1 MKLTGK
7 LVAETPLYRGNAR
20 KTLFTRDGDGKQR
33 LVSLA
38 GEISGTA
45 QSLMDAFI
53 GASRDGR
60 NTGLLNQA
68 WLNLYDDPMPGEL
81 IRQIDCQLQSGSYPR
96 NRFFDLRMGLKLDED
111 RWSSEA
117 NANYKME
124 TIFRNAVFDF
134 VMDVN
139 DSVLGRGNNRARL
152 HHLLQEMEAG
162 RFWFGAGKSKGLG
175 RVRLELDTPLAAP
188 SASSTQAATPPQL
201 DPRANH
207 LRIALEFNAANPVLV
222 GWNWGKVDPDT
233 PSFAVVE
240 GRMLLEAMRD
250 LPAYVRTPLEMVL
263 GGPIL
268 SAEDWKAKFALYLPR
283 TAAIWLQKQSVG
295 TVEVWTLSVDALE
308 RLGKGK
314 YGLSAKLIDAVRPLC
329 DQPFESE
336 EAAASAISEVLGK
349 KDNMTGRIV
358 KVMEHQTQESSDLNQ
373 KVWQELAWDLGL
385 DPALESQIAA
395 QVGDEAGL
403 TAVMSTA
410 LAGVLPRLNQ
420 QVDQQINLL
429 QSDAWVDV
437 EIASREEHLRIKTML
452 LDGRIDERQW
462 GDRRQTPSGVS
473 ASAWQTFVD
482 EHQRVRYQHMIHP
495 RNLGKSI
502 ANDQNFVAYLKIHR
516 DRARQELA
524 QSYNVD
530 YRAGGAFNRSVSRK
544 YGKSYDTVFMRMLS
558 WSPSEQELGAWE
570 IYVPGSTLKGAFR
583 KRASQVLK
591 TLWGESRRTDALLDR
606 FFGAQGR
613 RGMVFFSD
621 AYLRDPLDPARA
633 WSSMD
638 GVRMDPRT
646 GQPEESAKQ
655 DFLYAYGAQ
664 LIFRFRLDIQNVE
677 ESDREALSILAHLL
691 QDFQRGDVPVGGEK
705 TSGFGW
711 VCGEIDEIEWLSA
724 TTTGITQ
731 TLFGTQ
737 AMDREGIWHRLILQ
751 DQAAAEGIRNFM
763 QPLGGSPTN
772 PAQPPRA
779 STGFV
784 SHRSFGGHSGSLAF
798 EVEVLTPTHIRESG
812 EPSFQSTLNDQP
824 VNGWDFF
831 SMSPPTAEMRSAA
844 RQYALPSRSLK
855 GMVRHL
861 YTIASD
867 SGNESRDLGSLNPAD
882 SLFGWVGRGTN
893 QSIMGRLSFGFAAF
907 DAPELAW
914 YTVPFPYSGW
924 VFEGGQWRQAS
935 GRRVPQL
942 RIADAWRLFPHTPL
956 APIAQRS
963 GEFQP
968 NSAQASHF
976 RAILPGSTAR
986 FTLRFWNLDEAE
998 LRRLLWCT
1006 TLGADLAHKIGHH
1019 RYLGFGALRLRL
1031 LPESFLI
1038 DWPKRY
1044 AGRPEDEWRLPVDGL
1059 AAADAKV
1066 IAYYAELQKAL
1077 NANAL

>member
-7 LVAETPLYRGNAR
+7 LVAESPLYRGNAR
-20 KTLFTRDGDGKQR
+20 KTLITRDGDGKQR

-68 WLNLYDDPMPGEL
+68 WLNLYDDSMPGDL
-81 IRQIDCQLQSGSYPR
+81 IRQVDCQLQSGSYPR

-124 TIFRNAVFDF
+124 TIFRNAIFDF
-134 VMDVN
+134 AMDVN
-139 DSVLGRGNNRARL
+139 DSVLARGDNRARL
-152 HHLLQEMEAG
+152 QHLLQELQEG

-175 RVRLELDTPLAAP
+175 RVRLELDTPLAAAA
-188 SASSTQAATPPQL
+188 ASPKL

-207 LRIALEFNAANPVLV
+207 LRIALKFDAANPVLV
-222 GWNWGKVDPDT
+222 GWNWGKVDPAT
-233 PSFAVVE
+233 PSFAAVE
-240 GRMLLEAMRD
+240 GRVLLEAMRD

-268 SAEDWKAKFALYLPR
+268 SPEDWKGKFARYFAR
-283 TAAIWLQKQSVG
+283 AAAIWLQKQSVRS
-295 TVEVWTLSVDALE
+295 VEVWTLSVAALE

-314 YGLSAKLIDAVRPLC
+314 FGLSAKLIDAARPLC
-329 DQPFESE
+329 GQPFDSE
-336 EAAASAISEVLGK
+336 ETALAAFSEAMK
-349 KDNMTGRIV
+349 KSNMAGRVV
-358 KVMEHQTQESSDLNQ
+358 KAMERQSQQSSDLNAQ
-373 KVWQELAWDLGL
+373 AWGELAADLGL
-385 DPALESQIAA
+385 DPALESQVAA
-395 QVGDEAGL
+395 QIRDEAGL
-403 TAVMSTA
+403 TAVISTA
-410 LAGVLPRLNQ
+410 LAGVLPRFYQ

-462 GDRRQTPSGVS
+462 GERRQTPNGVS
-473 ASAWQTFVD
+473 AAAWQTFVD

-502 ANDQNFVAYLKIHR
+502 ANDQNFINFLKIHR

-524 QSYNVD
+524 QPNNID
-530 YRAGGAFNRSVSRK
+530 FRAGGPFNRSVSRK
-544 YGKSYDTVFMRMLS
+544 YGKSYDTIFMRMLT
-558 WSPSEQELGAWE
+558 WSPSEQEAGAWE

-583 KRASQVLK
+583 KRASQILK
-591 TLWGESRRTDALLDR
+591 TLWGESRRVDALLDR

-621 AYLRDPLDPARA
+621 AYLRDPYDPDRA

-655 DFLYAYGAQ
+655 DFLYAYGSQ
-664 LIFRFRLDIQNVE
+664 LVFRFRLDIQNIE
-677 ESDREALSILAHLL
+677 QNDLESLSVLAHLL
-691 QDFQRGDVPVGGEK
+691 QDFQRGDIPIGGEK
-705 TSGFGW
+705 SSGFGW
-711 VCGEIDEIEWLSA
+711 VCGEIEEIEWLSA
-724 TTTGITQ
+724 TPTGMTQ
-731 TLFGTQ
+731 TLFGAQ
-737 AMDREGIWHRLILQ
+737 ALVSDGVWHRLTLQ
-751 DQAAAEGIRNFM
+751 GEGAADALQFM
-763 QPLGGSPTN
+763 EPLLKAPVN
-772 PAQPPRA
+772 PAKPPRA
-779 STGFV
+779 TAGFI
-784 SHRSFGGHSGSLAF
+784 SHRSFGGHCGTLVF
-798 EVEVLTPTHIRESG
+798 EVETLTPTHIRESG
-812 EPSFQSTLNDQP
+812 EPSFRATLNDQP

-831 SMSPPTAEMRSAA
+831 SMAPPTAEMRPVE
-844 RQYALPSRSLK
+844 RRYALPSRSIK

-861 YTIASD
+861 YAIASD
-867 SGNESRDLGSLNPAD
+867 SGATSASLSNLNPVD
-882 SLFGWVGRGTN
+882 SLFGWVGPGTN
-893 QSIMGRLSFGFAAF
+893 QSIMGRLSFSFAPF
-907 DAPELAW
+907 DAPEMAW

-924 VFEGGQWRQAS
+924 VFEGGQWRQIS

-942 RIADAWRLFPHTPL
+942 RIADAWRLFPHTHL
-956 APIAQRS
+956 APIAQHTPD
-963 GEFQP
+963 FQP
-968 NSAQASHF
+968 SSAQASYF
-976 RAILPGSTAR
+976 RAIQPGSKAR
-986 FTLRFWNLDEAE
+986 FTLRFWNLEDAE

-1006 TLGADLAHKIGHH
+1006 ALASDLAHKIGHH
-1019 RYLGFGALRLRL
+1019 RYLGFGSLRMSL

-1038 DWPKRY
+1038 DWSKRY
-1044 AGRPEDEWRLPVDGL
+1044 SGQPEEQWRLPVDVP
-1059 AAADAKV
+1059 AASDASL
-1066 IAYYAELQKAL
+1066 IAHYAELQKAL
-1077 NANAL
+1077 NVNAL

>member
-7 LVAETPLYRGNAR
+7 LLAETPIYRGNAR

-53 GASRDGR
+53 GSSRDGR
-60 NTGLLNQA
+60 NIGLLNQA
-68 WLNLYDDPMPGEL
+68 WLNLYDDPMPGDL
-81 IRQIDCQLQSGSYPR
+81 IRQVDCQLQTGAYPR

-139 DSVLGRGNNRARL
+139 DNTLGRGDNRTRL
-152 HHLLQEMEAG
+152 YHLIQELEAG

-188 SASSTQAATPPQL
+188 TALPKL

-268 SAEDWKAKFALYLPR
+268 SPSDWKGKFALYLPR
-283 TAAIWLQKQSVG
+283 TAAIWLQKQSVR
-295 TVEVWTLSVDALE
+295 TEEVWTLAVDALE

-329 DQPFESE
+329 DQPFASE
-336 EAAASAISEVLGK
+336 DDATAAVEDVLGK
-349 KDNMTGRIV
+349 KSNMTGRIV
-358 KVMEHQTQESSDLNQ
+358 KVMVRQSQESSSLSHDL
-373 KVWQELAWDLGL
+373 WEELAADLGL
-385 DPALESQIAA
+385 DPALEGEIAA
-395 QVGDEAGL
+395 RIGDEAGL
-403 TAVMSTA
+403 TAVMGTA

-429 QSDAWVDV
+429 QSDSWVDV

-462 GDRRQTPSGVS
+462 GDRRQTPNGVS
-473 ASAWQTFVD
+473 ANAWQTFVD
-482 EHQRVRYQHMIHP
+482 EHSRVNYRHMIHP

-502 ANDQNFVAYLKIHR
+502 ANDQNFINFLKIHR

-524 QSYNVD
+524 QPNNID
-530 YRAGGAFNRSVSRK
+530 YRAGGPFNRSISRK

-558 WSPSEQELGAWE
+558 WSPSEQEQGAWE

-583 KRASQVLK
+583 KRASQILK

-621 AYLRDPLDPARA
+621 AYLRDPIDPERA
-633 WSSMD
+633 WCSMD

-655 DFLYAYGAQ
+655 DFLYAYGSQ

-691 QDFQRGDVPVGGEK
+691 QDFQRGDIPVGGEK

-711 VCGEIDEIEWLSA
+711 VCGTIDEFEWLSA

-737 AMDREGIWHRLILQ
+737 EMVRDGMWHRLTLQ
-751 DQAAAEGIRNFM
+751 DEAAAQGLHHLL
-763 QPLGGSPTN
+763 QPLGGNSSN

-779 STGFV
+779 SIGFV
-784 SHRSFGGHSGSLAF
+784 SHRSFGGHSGSLDF

-812 EPSFQSTLNDQP
+812 EPSFRSAHNDQP
-824 VNGWDFF
+824 VSGWDFF
-831 SMSPPTAEMRSAA
+831 SMAPPTAQMRPAT
-844 RQYALPSRSLK
+844 RQYALPSRSIK

-867 SGNESRDLGSLNPAD
+867 SSATSATLADLNPAD
-882 SLFGWVGRGTN
+882 SLFGWVGKGTN
-893 QSIMGRLSFGFAAF
+893 QSIMGRLSFSFAPF
-907 DAPELAW
+907 KSPELAW

-924 VFEGGQWRQAS
+924 LFQGGQWRQVS

-942 RIADAWRLFPHTPL
+942 RIADAWRLFPHTPVI
-956 APIAQRS
+956 PIAQRS
-963 GEFQP
+963 PEFQP
-968 NSAQASHF
+968 NTAQASYF
-976 RAILPGSTAR
+976 RAILPGSKAR
-986 FTLRFWNLDEAE
+986 FTLRFWNLEEVE
-998 LRRLLWCT
+998 LRRLLWST
-1006 TLGADLAHKIGHH
+1006 ALEPGLAHKIGHH

-1031 LPESFLI
+1031 LPESFRI
-1038 DWPKRY
+1038 DWAKRY
-1044 AGRPEDEWRLPVDGL
+1044 AGRPEDEWRLPVD
-1059 AAADAKV
+1059 APTSADANL
-1066 IAYYAELQKAL
+1066 IAHYAELQKAL

>member
-7 LVAETPLYRGNAR
+7 LVAESPLYRGNAR

-68 WLNLYDDPMPGEL
+68 WLNLYDDAMPADL
-81 IRQIDCQLQSGSYPR
+81 IRQIDCQLQIGSYPR

-124 TIFRNAVFDF
+124 TIFRNAIFDF
-134 VMDVN
+134 ALDVN
-139 DSVLGRGNNRARL
+139 DTVLARGDNRARL
-152 HHLLQEMEAG
+152 HHLLQELQAG

-175 RVRLELDTPLAAP
+175 RVRLELDTPLQAAAP
-188 SASSTQAATPPQL
+188 PKL

-207 LRIALEFNAANPVLV
+207 LRIALEFDAANPVLV
-222 GWNWGKVDPDT
+222 GWNWGKVDPAT
-233 PSFAVVE
+233 PSFAAVE
-240 GRMLLEAMRD
+240 GRVLLEAMRD

-268 SAEDWKAKFALYLPR
+268 SPEDWKSKFARYFALS
-283 TAAIWLQKQSVG
+283 AAIWLQKQSVRS
-295 TVEVWTLSVDALE
+295 VDVWTLSVAALE

-314 YGLSAKLIDAVRPLC
+314 FGLSAKLIDSARPLC
-329 DQPFESE
+329 DQPFASE
-336 EAAASAISEVLGK
+336 DAALVAFSEAMK
-349 KDNMTGRIV
+349 KSNMAGRVV
-358 KVMEHQTQESSDLNQ
+358 KAMEHQSQQSRDLNPQ
-373 KVWQELAWDLGL
+373 AWAELAADLGL
-385 DPALESQIAA
+385 DPALESQMAA
-395 QVGDEAGL
+395 QIGDEAGL
-403 TAVMSTA
+403 TAVISTA
-410 LAGVLPRLNQ
+410 LAGVLPRFYL

-437 EIASREEHLRIKTML
+437 EIANREEHLRIKTML
-452 LDGRIDERQW
+452 LDGRINDQQW
-462 GDRRQTPSGVS
+462 GDRRQTPNGVS
-473 ASAWQTFVD
+473 AVAWQTFVD
-482 EHQRVRYQHMIHP
+482 EHRRVNYQHMIHP

-502 ANDQNFVAYLKIHR
+502 ANDQNFINFLKIHR

-524 QSYNVD
+524 QPNNID
-530 YRAGGAFNRSVSRK
+530 FRAGGPFNRSISRK
-544 YGKSYDTVFMRMLS
+544 YGKSYDTVFMRMLT
-558 WSPSEQELGAWE
+558 WSPSEQEAGAWE

-583 KRASQVLK
+583 KRASQILK
-591 TLWGESRRTDALLDR
+591 TLWGENRRTDVLIDR
-606 FFGAQGR
+606 FFGVQGR

-621 AYLRDPLDPARA
+621 AYLRDPHDPDRA

-655 DFLYAYGAQ
+655 DFLYAYGTQ
-664 LIFRFRLDIQNVE
+664 LVFRFRLDIQNVE
-677 ESDREALSILAHLL
+677 QGDLEALSVLAHLL
-691 QDFQRGDVPVGGEK
+691 QDFQRGDIPIGGEK
-705 TSGFGW
+705 SSGFGW

-724 TTTGITQ
+724 TPTGMTQ
-731 TLFGTQ
+731 TLFGAQ
-737 AMDREGIWHRLILQ
+737 ELVRDGVWHRLTLKGEGAADALQ
-751 DQAAAEGIRNFM
+751 FM
-763 QPLGGSPTN
+763 EPLLTGPTSP
-772 PAQPPRA
+772 AKPPR
-779 STGFV
+779 STAGFI
-784 SHRSFGGHSGSLAF
+784 SHRSFGGHCGTLAF
-798 EVEVLTPTHIRESG
+798 EVETLTPTHIRESG
-812 EPSFQSTLNDQP
+812 EPSFKTTLNDQP

-831 SMSPPTAEMRSAA
+831 SMTPPTAEMRPAE
-844 RQYALPSRSLK
+844 RQYALPSRSIK

-861 YTIASD
+861 YAIASD
-867 SGNESRDLGSLNPAD
+867 SGAASASLSNLNPVD
-882 SLFGWVGRGTN
+882 SLFGWVGPGTN
-893 QSIMGRLSFGFAAF
+893 QSIMGRLSFSFAPF
-907 DAPELAW
+907 EAPEMAW

-924 VFEGGQWRQAS
+924 LFEGGQWRQIS

-956 APIAQRS
+956 APIAQRAE
-963 GEFQP
+963 EFQP
-968 NSAQASHF
+968 NLAQASYF
-976 RAILPGSTAR
+976 RAIQPGSKAR
-986 FTLRFWNLDEAE
+986 FTLRFWNLEDAE

-1006 TLGADLAHKIGHH
+1006 ALAPGLAHKIGHH
-1019 RYLGFGALRLRL
+1019 RYLGFGALRMNL

-1038 DWPKRY
+1038 DWSKRY
-1044 AGRPEDEWRLPVDGL
+1044 SGRPEEEWHLPVDVP
-1059 AAADAKV
+1059 AANDASL
-1066 IAYYAELQKAL
+1066 IAHYAELQKAL